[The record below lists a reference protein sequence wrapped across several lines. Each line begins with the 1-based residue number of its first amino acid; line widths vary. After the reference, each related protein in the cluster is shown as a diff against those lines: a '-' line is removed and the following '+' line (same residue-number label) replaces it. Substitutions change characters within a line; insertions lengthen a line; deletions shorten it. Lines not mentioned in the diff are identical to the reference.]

1 MERMPLSS
9 SEPPITPA
17 AAAAAV
23 PRNEPPGRHR
33 LHWLGCGLPG
43 GRHGC
48 GLARPYRGHRAAA
61 LALAEDALA
70 YSAEEALI
78 ARRCLGCRSALEF
91 TNTGVRPFEG
101 FVLHQ
106 YGLDQRV
113 EGVGRLPQAIPD
125 KPFGFGITLGILQRG
140 QAVEQFDDE
149 ITFLWSHWS
158 PPCSPRRQSCRGT
171 PMKAE

>member
-23 PRNEPPGRHR
+23 PRNEPPGAGGTPAAPARIR
-33 LHWLGCGLPG
+33 LTGCVAWCPG
-43 GRHGC
+43 GGAEAGRPVPAQWPRPTA
-48 GLARPYRGHRAAA
+48 AR
-61 LALAEDALA
+61 LALAEDAVA

-78 ARRCLGCRSALEF
+78 GRRRFGCRSALEF
-91 TNTGVRPFEG
+91 TNTPVGPFEG

-125 KPFGFGITLGILQRG
+125 EPFGLGITLGILQCG

-149 ITFLWSHWS
+149 IAFLWSHWS
-158 PPCSPRRQSCRGT
+158 PPY
-171 PMKAE
+171 